1 MKHISLDFAL
11 ILSVLLCV
19 GMAPTFRL
27 AAQTAKDDKKAVAV
41 ATTSFPEN
49 LTAPPPV
56 RPTEE
61 TTRDDYQLGIGDV
74 IHVSVWRD
82 QELTQTAVVRP
93 DGKISLP
100 LMGEISVAGK
110 TATSVKSQV
119 RDRLLQFV
127 TDPQVTVSV
136 LEIHSRQV
144 YITGQVQRPGAYPL
158 VGSINVLQL
167 IASAGGLTPFAHKK
181 GIVILDAT
189 QAQKEKFDYASAIQ
203 GKDKHNKLILS
214 PGDTVVVP

>member
-1 MKHISLDFAL
+1 MRWIARNRVLAL
-11 ILSVLLCV
+11 SILLCLGIV
-19 GMAPTFRL
+19 PATRIAAQAAKADTKTIAVASAGSPEDLPATPAARL
-27 AAQTAKDDKKAVAV
+27 ADE
-41 ATTSFPEN
+41 SGP
-49 LTAPPPV
+49 
-56 RPTEE
+56 
-61 TTRDDYQLGIGDV
+61 DYQLGVGDV
-74 IHVSVWRD
+74 IHVSVWRE

-100 LMGEISVAGK
+100 LLGEISVAGK
-110 TATSVKSQV
+110 TAIAVTTLV
-119 RDRLLQFV
+119 RDRLFQFV

-167 IASAGGLTPFAHKK
+167 IASAGGLTQFAHKK
-181 GIVILDAT
+181 GIVILNAK
-189 QAQKEKFDYASAIQ
+189 QEQKEKFDYSNAIQ
-203 GKDKHNKLILS
+203 GKNRNNKLLLS

>member
-1 MKHISLDFAL
+1 MKQTVPDFAL
-11 ILSVLLCV
+11 ILSVLLWV
-19 GMAPTFRL
+19 GMASEFRL
-27 AAQTAKDDKKAVAV
+27 AAQTAKDGKKAVTV
-41 ATTSFPEN
+41 ATTSLPEDHP
-49 LTAPPPV
+49 APPSA
-56 RPTEE
+56 RSAEE
-61 TTRDDYQLGIGDV
+61 TNPDYQLGIGDV
-74 IHVSVWRD
+74 IHVSVWRE

-110 TATSVKSQV
+110 TATEVKAKV

-181 GIVILDAT
+181 GIVILDST
-189 QAQKEKFDYASAIQ
+189 QTQKEKFDYASAIQ
-203 GKDKHNKLILS
+203 GRDKNNRLVLS

>member
-49 LTAPPPV
+49 LTAPPSA

-61 TTRDDYQLGIGDV
+61 TRDDYQLGIGDV